1 MPNKSF
7 VMDLAKLLIAAAW
20 ADGSMTNSET
30 NSLKDLLFTIPDISA
45 DEWSR
50 LDVYMDSPCT
60 TEEQQQL
67 LLRVVENVSSTE
79 DKNLVVSTLT
89 ALFEADGE
97 VSADEQ
103 AFLADVTNALEGAS
117 TGLLSRLSKIMRSAT
132 TRRGANQPAPT
143 EREAATD
150 DFVKNTIYYQLST
163 AADAAHVVLDLPDDR
178 IRKLCLSAGV
188 LAKVAYAD
196 AEVSSEERDAIA
208 DILAA
213 EWNLSKEQATLLAS
227 ISTDRTVAGLDY
239 FRLTRGFFDCTDYQ
253 ERARFLTVLF
263 KVANA
268 SGKTS
273 NDEIEGIRKIASSLK
288 VSHKDFIDAKLTIS
302 RDDRGGL

>member
-45 DEWSR
+45 DEWSK
-50 LDVYMDSPCT
+50 LDVYMDSPST

-79 DKNLVVSTLT
+79 DKTLVVSTLT

-97 VSADEQ
+97 VSADER

-150 DFVKNTIYYQLST
+150 DFVKNT
-163 AADAAHVVLDLPDDR
+163 
-178 IRKLCLSAGV
+178 
-188 LAKVAYAD
+188 
-196 AEVSSEERDAIA
+196 
-208 DILAA
+208 
-213 EWNLSKEQATLLAS
+213 
-227 ISTDRTVAGLDY
+227 
-239 FRLTRGFFDCTDYQ
+239 
-253 ERARFLTVLF
+253 
-263 KVANA
+263 
-268 SGKTS
+268 
-273 NDEIEGIRKIASSLK
+273 
-288 VSHKDFIDAKLTIS
+288 
-302 RDDRGGL
+302 